1 MRIDQSWESSIK
13 LKVILQEEIDILSQS
28 LAGGVQI

>member
-1 MRIDQSWESSIK
+1 
-13 LKVILQEEIDILSQS
+13 VILQEEIDILSQS

>member
-28 LAGGVQI
+28 LADGVQI